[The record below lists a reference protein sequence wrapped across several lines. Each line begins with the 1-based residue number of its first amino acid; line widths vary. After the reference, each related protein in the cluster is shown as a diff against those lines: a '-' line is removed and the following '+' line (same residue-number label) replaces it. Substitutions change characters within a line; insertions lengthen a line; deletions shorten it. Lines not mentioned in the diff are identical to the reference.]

1 MIDKRSIAR
10 RAVAEALRFR
20 QRAGINLHDPAC
32 VYDIAG
38 QLGVEVRFIDIP
50 SMEGMY
56 LYGPQPSIF
65 VSSLRPP
72 GRRSFTCAHEIG
84 HHCLGHGTLIDQFV
98 EARETHESSIE
109 EFAADCFAGS
119 LLMPKLAV
127 TRAFNL
133 RGWKPER
140 CTPDQ
145 AYVLSNLFGVGYTT
159 LIHHLRSSLL
169 MLPRTEA
176 DRLLKIAPRRAKFL
190 AIGWETDSPV
200 WVVDK
205 YWTGRPIDIE
215 VGDLVQFDDG
225 PRIDGDCVKV
235 IDGPPGK
242 HLVRAE
248 KPGIARLQSNSGW
261 FAFVRVARRDYVGR
275 LVYRNEAEVDD

>member
-1 MIDKRSIAR
+1 MTDTRSIAR
-10 RAVAEALRFR
+10 TAIADAYRVR
-20 QRAGINLHDPAC
+20 QRVGIGFQDPVC

-38 QLGVEVRFIDIP
+38 SLGVEVRFTDIP

-56 LYGPQPSIF
+56 LSAPQPHIL

-98 EARETHESSIE
+98 EARETHESTIE
-109 EFAADCFAGS
+109 EFAADCFAGA

-145 AYVLSNLFGVGYTT
+145 AYALSNLFGVGYTT
-159 LIHHLRSSLL
+159 LIHHLRGSLL
-169 MLPRTEA
+169 LLPRKEA
-176 DRLLKIAPRRAKFL
+176 DRLLKIAPRRAKSL

-205 YWTGRPIDIE
+205 YWTGRAIDIE

-225 PRIDGDCVKV
+225 PHIQGDCVKV

-248 KPGIARLQSNSGW
+248 NQELLAFRATLDGPPLSGW
-261 FAFVRVARRDYVGR
+261 PAATM
-275 LVYRNEAEVDD
+275 